1 MVSVHV
7 ELEQAGRKQ
16 DKGKSKITNV
26 FRSKGSHEDSD
37 ALAVIVKIDN
47 VEQSVS
53 ESGSSTTTWNG
64 NECVPL

>member
-1 MVSVHV
+1 MSVNV

-26 FRSKGSHEDSD
+26 FRSKGVHEDSD

-53 ESGSSTTTWNG
+53 GSSANMTNW
-64 NECVPL
+64 NECIPL